1 MHASLFDKMEQ
12 CMTEY
17 IFKFLRSCQAA
28 RSSEIVLLS
37 QFHNNSK
44 LLEETKIFTVTWK
57 LKLLVPH
64 VFFFI
69 DKGIP
74 VQIFCDFQPLF

>member
-1 MHASLFDKMEQ
+1 MLLNSQLWKKYLSWFYNLLSPSLLIFLMHASLFDKMEQ

-44 LLEETKIFTVTWK
+44 LLEDTKIFTVT
-57 LKLLVPH
+57 
-64 VFFFI
+64 
-69 DKGIP
+69 
-74 VQIFCDFQPLF
+74 